1 MKDAQQEFDSL
12 VSDATRWFLAAAH
25 SEEERELERRIEEAR
40 CADED
45 FANAAISCAAER
57 LSPGI
62 RL

>member
-1 MKDAQQEFDSL
+1 MDPQIAFDQL
-12 VSDATRWFLAAAH
+12 VSDATRWFLADAH

-40 CADED
+40 RADED
-45 FANAAISCAAER
+45 FANAAIAAAAER